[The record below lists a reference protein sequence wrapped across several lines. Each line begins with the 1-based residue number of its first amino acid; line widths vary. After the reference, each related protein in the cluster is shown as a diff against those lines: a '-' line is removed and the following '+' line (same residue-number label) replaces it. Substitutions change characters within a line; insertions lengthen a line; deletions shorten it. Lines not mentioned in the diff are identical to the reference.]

1 LSSAPEQ
8 PQEIK
13 KSFTFKESVIN
24 MAPYVQTLTLLGTG
38 AVVLMSGVWIVSN
51 LESKIANAQI
61 EIQNA
66 RNEAVLK
73 IANAQI
79 EIQNARNEAVLK
91 IQNARNEADLKIQ
104 NARNEAD
111 LKIQKVQSE
120 SARIALETYLKY
132 NHSEEYATLRKPESF
147 KAKE

>member
-66 RNEAVLK
+66 RNEA
-73 IANAQI
+73 
-79 EIQNARNEAVLK
+79 
-91 IQNARNEADLKIQ
+91 DLKIQ